1 MNDLRLAAYLR
12 GHCFFLLCVSILITP
27 NISSAQTNRRVAT
40 LSALDTHSVFFHG
53 EEVVLVVDAEAEE
66 VLTWL
71 VDENIR
77 VLALDLPT
85 LAYEDNTERLEIIG
99 TFYDVGRLEDSDPRL
114 QDLPIKRI
122 SERLLNKVWP
132 AIGELPII
140 VVSSSQPAS
149 KTNVATLRNIALGPR
164 QFDLH
169 GVTITGRFRGKN
181 LYGDMPEAPEESR
194 WDFVLRSADASVW
207 VVGIEPKGDN
217 FSLDVLARVDT
228 NRWLEV
234 TGRVRVKENMTLIE
248 AGSLK
253 LAEPGLV
260 VDPKDKQTP
269 LLSTPP
275 EVIFSAPLLDDIN
288 VPRNTTVR
296 IQFSHDMDAD
306 SFEGNIR
313 ISYAGEEAPTSPI
326 SLIDFEVTYR
336 GRNRVVEIRLANDLD
351 RFRSVQVDLLDSIKS
366 NDGNSLVPWSL
377 TFITGN

>member
-1 MNDLRLAAYLR
+1 M
-12 GHCFFLLCVSILITP
+12 SILITP
-27 NISSAQTNRRVAT
+27 NISSAQTNRHVAT
-40 LSALDTHSVFFHG
+40 LGALDTHSVFFHG
-53 EEVVLVVDAEAEE
+53 EEVVLVVDAETEE

-77 VLALDLPT
+77 VLALDLPP

-140 VVSSSQPAS
+140 VVSSSQLAS

-217 FSLDVLARVDT
+217 FSLDVLARADT

-234 TGRVRVKENMTLIE
+234 TGQVRVKENMTLIE

-253 LAEPGLV
+253 LAEPGLIV
-260 VDPKDKQTP
+260 SPKDKQTP

-275 EVIFSAPLLDDIN
+275 EVIFSAPLGDDIN

-296 IQFSHDMDAD
+296 IQFSHDMDAE

-313 ISYAGEEAPTSPI
+313 ISYARQEDPSSPI
-326 SLIDFEVTYR
+326 SVIDFEATYR

-351 RFRSVQVDLLDSIKS
+351 RFRSVQVDMLDSIKS

-377 TFITGN
+377 TFVTGN